1 MAGQTLIEPWGYHLP
16 NAHPAGAGNK
26 SWMSLLAVLLV
37 VALLWAAQTVL
48 LPLAVGIILTFTLTP
63 LVRVF
68 DRMHFPRFLGVALT
82 MLLALATVG
91 GIGYVVADQFADLS
105 TQVTKYT
112 WSMRQKVADLR
123 VGNQAAF
130 RQLTRT
136 MDKVTDELDN
146 NAAELRSAQAVRVV
160 PSRQTPMQRLQRT
173 ATSVFEP
180 FASAVIVLVLVAFML
195 GQRED
200 LRDRLIRLT
209 GSHNVT
215 LTTRLLNE
223 AAERVS
229 RFLVAQTLV
238 NILFGACVTGGLYW
252 LGVPYAALWG
262 GLTAVLRFVPFV
274 GTLLAAVMPACLAF
288 AIFPGWAQT
297 LKILGMFLVLD
308 FSAAYFVEPVIF
320 GQRTG
325 VSSFALL
332 VSALFWIWVWGPVGL
347 LLSTPLTV
355 CIAVLGRHVRSLR
368 FLAIIFADEPA
379 LAAYLRYYQRL
390 LSRDEDEA
398 SVLVNRQIGELGV
411 VGVMDQVLTPALA
424 LGAQHYAT
432 EEITEADLHF
442 ITESTAEIVGQIRTK
457 QPAANSDV
465 RVLALATQAP
475 IDRVALEMLCVACA
489 GSGFQIEGVGGAVP
503 IEDTI
508 ARIAQERP
516 SLTCVV
522 AISPTRGA
530 EARNYCRRIRAA
542 RPDAKLLVLRL
553 YTTGG
558 DTEHSIARMKEAGA
572 DHVVMSIRDA
582 VREVERLLVAERSS
596 QAARDPAKANVT
608 DPNKQSHGSAEPAF
622 SAGRP

>member
-1 MAGQTLIEPWGYHLP
+1 
-16 NAHPAGAGNK
+16 
-26 SWMSLLAVLLV
+26 VLV

-68 DRMHFPRFLGVALT
+68 DRMHLPRFLGVTLT
-82 MLLALATVG
+82 MAMALAAVG
-91 GIGYVVADQFADLS
+91 GVGYVVADQFAELS

-123 VGNQAAF
+123 LGNQAAF
-130 RQLTRT
+130 RQFTRT
-136 MDKVTDELDN
+136 VDKVSDELDN
-146 NAAELRSAQAVRVV
+146 NAADLRNAQPVRVV
-160 PSRQTPMQRLQRT
+160 PSRQTPMQRLQHT

-200 LRDRLIRLT
+200 LRDRIIRLT

-229 RFLVAQTLV
+229 RFLVAQTLI
-238 NILFGACVTGGLYW
+238 NIVFGGLVAAGLYGI
-252 LGVPYAALWG
+252 GVPYAALWG
-262 GLTAVLRFVPFV
+262 GLTVVLRFVPFV
-274 GTLLAAVMPACLAF
+274 GTLFASLMPACLAF
-288 AIFPGWAQT
+288 AIFPGWSHAFQT
-297 LKILGMFLVLD
+297 LGLFLALD
-308 FSAAYFVEPVIF
+308 VVTAYFIEPLVF
-320 GQRTG
+320 GRRTG

-332 VSALFWIWVWGPVGL
+332 VSALFWIWVWGPIGL

-390 LSRDEDEA
+390 LARDEDEA
-398 SVLVNRQIGELGV
+398 SVLANRQLAELGV

-424 LGAQHYAT
+424 LGAQHRAV
-432 EEITEADLHF
+432 EEITEEDFSF
-442 ITESTAEIVGQIRTK
+442 ILDSTTEIVSQIRGRRSV
-457 QPAANSDV
+457 AASGEV
-465 RVLALATQAP
+465 QVMALAMQAP
-475 IDRVALEMLCVACA
+475 IDRVALEMLCTAGA
-489 GSGFQIEGVGGAVP
+489 GSGLQIEGIGNAGES
-503 IEDTI
+503 IEELI
-508 ARIAQERP
+508 ARIAQDQP

-530 EARNYCRRIRAA
+530 EARNYCRRIRAVL
-542 RPDAKLLVLRL
+542 PDAKLLVLRL
-553 YTTGG
+553 HTPAS
-558 DTEHSIARMKEAGA
+558 DVEHSIARMKEAGA
-572 DHVVMSIRDA
+572 DSVVMSMHKA
-582 VREVERLLVAERSS
+582 VQEMQRLLATDETRE
-596 QAARDPAKANVT
+596 AARDQGK
-608 DPNKQSHGSAEPAF
+608 SHSASARRESHDSVEPALQVRGLR
-622 SAGRP
+622 SQ